1 MTAMLSAR
9 PRMQLA
15 ALAII
20 AALLCGGS
28 VGAGCSGW
36 DTSAM
41 ARMSC
46 CHGEGHDHSQAA
58 ADGCCAAGEQR
69 RSGDLPTTALSLV
82 SSIPVVVSF
91 PELAVPLVQRLSDRP
106 SWDMS
111 LPVGSPPDTHVLLS
125 VFLI

>member
-1 MTAMLSAR
+1 MPSMLSAR

-15 ALAII
+15 ALAITV
-20 AALLCGGS
+20 ALLCGGLI
-28 VGAGCSGW
+28 GARCSGW

-46 CHGEGHDHSQAA
+46 CHGEGHDQTQAA

-69 RSGDLPTTALSLV
+69 RSGELPGAALSLV
-82 SSIPVVVSF
+82 SSAPVVISF
-91 PELAVPLVQRLSDRP
+91 PELAIPLTQRPSDRP
-106 SWDMS
+106 SWDID
-111 LPVGSPPDTHVLLS
+111 LPIGSPPDPHVLLS

>member
-1 MTAMLSAR
+1 MPSMLSAR

-46 CHGEGHDHSQAA
+46 CHGEGHDQTQAA

-69 RSGDLPTTALSLV
+69 RSGDLPGAALILV
-82 SSIPVVVSF
+82 SSTPVVVSF
-91 PELAVPLVQRLSDRP
+91 PELAIPLIQRSSDLP
-106 SWDMS
+106 SWDID
-111 LPVGSPPDTHVLLS
+111 LPIGSPPDTHVLLS

>member
-1 MTAMLSAR
+1 MTAMRSAR
-9 PRMQLA
+9 HLRLI
-15 ALAII
+15 ALAIVGV
-20 AALLCGGS
+20 LLYCGS

-46 CHGEGHDHSQAA
+46 CHGEGHDRTQAA
-58 ADGCCAAGEQR
+58 ADSCCAAGEQR
-69 RSGDLPTTALSLV
+69 RSGDLPGAVLSTV
-82 SSIPVVVSF
+82 CPVPVIVSF
-91 PELAVPLVQRLSDRP
+91 PGLAVPFVARPSDRP
-106 SWDMS
+106 SWDIS

>member
-1 MTAMLSAR
+1 MTPMLSAR
-9 PRMQLA
+9 PRMQLT

-20 AALLCGGS
+20 AALLCGGL

-46 CHGEGHDHSQAA
+46 CHGEGHDHTQAA

-69 RSGDLPTTALSLV
+69 RSGDLPSAALSLV
-82 SSIPVVVSF
+82 SSVPVIVSF
-91 PELAVPLVQRLSDRP
+91 PETDVPLLQRPSDRP
-106 SWDMS
+106 GWDIY
-111 LPVGSPPDTHVLLS
+111 LPIGSPPDTHVLLS